1 MTNRAGG
8 RYSWRRRH
16 PREGPAMSRFRGCR
30 MMLAAALWGAA
41 AAVSVA
47 EPRAASPADGTLT
60 AIVGATVVH
69 PELEGAAASS
79 SDSTVIIAGNRIRAV
94 GPAATTSVPRGTR
107 VIDGHGRWVIPGLID
122 SHVHFFQS
130 GNLYTR
136 PDAADFRA
144 WRAYA
149 SEVQRNQARLP
160 QTFRVWLASG
170 VTSVADV
177 GGPFWNFQV
186 RDAARNSA
194 AAPRVAVTGPL
205 ISMVEDP
212 KLDLGDPPIIKIASP
227 DEARALVERELE
239 RKPDCIK
246 VWFIHQPGDDLAAQ
260 EAIVRATGDAA
271 HAGGARLAV
280 HATELVVAKA
290 SLRAGAD
297 FLVHSVEDEPID
309 DEFLALAKKNRALYC
324 PTLFVVLGYRYA
336 LSNTWQ
342 PTEAERRL
350 ADPQILGAMRDLD
363 QLPKDKLPERV
374 AKAMANPPQ
383 PKPSP
388 IALANLRKVWDAGIP
403 VVMGTDA
410 GNIGTLHGPSVFREL
425 QIMTQAGLTPLQ
437 VLRSATLNG
446 PKAMGME
453 PGIGTLAP
461 GRLADLVILDADPL
475 ADAAN
480 LSRIHCV
487 IKDGKAFVPDEL
499 MRSIAPP

>member
-1 MTNRAGG
+1 
-8 RYSWRRRH
+8 
-16 PREGPAMSRFRGCR
+16 MSRLA
-30 MMLAAALWGAA
+30 LAATVLLATM
-41 AAVSVA
+41 
-47 EPRAASPADGTLT
+47 PCRAADIV
-60 AIVGATVVH
+60 IVGATVIH
-69 PELEGAAASS
+69 PERELPAAVAAN
-79 SDSTVIIAGNRIRAV
+79 STVIIKGNRIERV
-94 GPAATTSVPRGTR
+94 GPAASTPVPKGATR
-107 VIDGHGRWVIPGLID
+107 IDGKGKWVVPGLID
-122 SHVHFFQS
+122 AHVHFFQS

-136 PDAADFRA
+136 PDVADFNA
-144 WRAYA
+144 VVPYA
-149 SEVQRNQARLP
+149 KEVERNKARLAA
-160 QTFRVWLASG
+160 TFKVWLASG
-170 VTSVADV
+170 VTSVVDI
-177 GGPFWNFQV
+177 GGPFWNFDM
-186 RDAARNSA
+186 RDAALKTE
-194 AAPRVAVTGPL
+194 AAPRVAVAGPL
-205 ISMVEDP
+205 ISMIDRAKLDIGGPFWNFEMRDAALASPAAPRVAVAGPLISMIDRA

-227 DEARALVERELE
+227 DEARALVKRELE
-239 RKPDCIK
+239 RKPDFIK

-260 EAIVRATGDAA
+260 EAIVKATGDAA

-350 ADPQILGAMRDLD
+350 ADPQILAAMRDLD

-437 VLRSATLNG
+437 VLRSATTNG
-446 PKAMGME
+446 AKAMAQDVGSLR
-453 PGIGTLAP
+453 PGNLG
-461 GRLADLVILDADPL
+461 DVVILDADPL
-475 ADAAN
+475 ADVQN
-480 LSRIHCV
+480 LSRIHRV
-487 IKDGKAFVPDEL
+487 IKDGKLF
-499 MRSIAPP
+499 APEE